1 MSHYDKLIDEVADVL
16 VGTAAEAE
24 QLNRLPE
31 ATIDAIRHTR
41 VVRALQPKSYGGDE
55 CHPVE
60 FAEAVMRIAS
70 LNSSAGWCAGVIGVH
85 SWQIAGFD
93 PKLQDEIWGADP
105 ETWVS
110 SPYAP
115 LGVLERVDGGY
126 KVKGRIPFSSGGEAS
141 KWAITGALLPQEDGT
156 MALRHIVLPRDDY
169 WFDQDSWNVLGL
181 KGTGSKDLVC
191 DGATI
196 PDYRV
201 YRMEDFDNGQNMAK
215 VGNHADLYKLPFPTF
230 FSYAIN
236 CASQG
241 IAEGAMNAVLENAK
255 KRVNARGIKSLD
267 DDIQVNAIG
276 EAAADVRA
284 GRAVLLDVGNRLY
297 DEVAAEG
304 KISLQ
309 SRIQARADGVR
320 AIRRSV
326 EAIERVFN
334 FAGGMALKTN
344 TDVNRGLRDAKTTL
358 AHICNTQHPI
368 QIQWTKVTLGLEHDG
383 GAAFW

>member
-105 ETWVS
+105 ET
-110 SPYAP
+110 
-115 LGVLERVDGGY
+115 
-126 KVKGRIPFSSGGEAS
+126 
-141 KWAITGALLPQEDGT
+141 WAITGALLPQEDGT

-326 EAIERVFN
+326 EAIQRVFN
-334 FAGGMALKTN
+334 FAGGLALKTN